1 MIENTFRFMGENM
14 RIDILNKAIFVID
27 YEQEELREVESKGE
41 FDTYIKGLINN
52 INENETTRLFK
63 IRRETTEV
71 VNCVENIAKNS
82 DNIDEINKYCKNI
95 ANKLLNEEIK
105 VQKQIEQLRTSIK
118 KGSLLEVL
126 LHDIENDIYSFLI
139 AKVEHKSFFDDVKFE
154 RRTGYSTE
162 DNKLWKSC
170 LFKFEDIGQEIQKDI
185 IRNKDRNGKSDKTN
199 NTRKR
204 STRTKRNYRK
214 NKANKQRKKI
224 KILYFDNGMPA
235 KRK

>member
-1 MIENTFRFMGENM
+1 MK
-14 RIDILNKAIFVID
+14 IDILNKAIFVID
-27 YEQEELREVESKGE
+27 HEQEELREVESKGE

-126 LHDIENDIYSFLI
+126 LHDTENDIYSFLI

-170 LFKFEDIGQEIQKDI
+170 LFKFEDIGQEI
-185 IRNKDRNGKSDKTN
+185 
-199 NTRKR
+199 
-204 STRTKRNYRK
+204 
-214 NKANKQRKKI
+214 
-224 KILYFDNGMPA
+224 
-235 KRK
+235 